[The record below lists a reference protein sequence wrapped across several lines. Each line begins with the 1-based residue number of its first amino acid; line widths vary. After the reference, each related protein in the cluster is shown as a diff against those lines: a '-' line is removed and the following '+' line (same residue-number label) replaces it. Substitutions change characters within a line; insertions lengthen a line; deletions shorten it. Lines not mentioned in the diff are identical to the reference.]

1 MPTRP
6 SIPDLDDEQL
16 ATGLGWFSLALG
28 GLQLAA
34 PRFVNFVTGIDNRL
48 KSRALQR
55 FVGVREIAAGAG
67 ILSQAQPY
75 PFLAA
80 RVVGDVMDIAALALA
95 MTSRR
100 NGRIRVALSTA
111 LVGGITAVDVA
122 ATRRVAQ
129 DAGRLTEE
137 GLLRVR
143 ASTTV
148 NRPVADVYAFWR
160 DFENL
165 PQFMAHLHSVERMDE
180 SRWRWRARGPGA
192 TTFEWDAE
200 IVDDVPD
207 VLLSWGSVDGSG
219 IENSGLVR
227 FMPAP
232 AGQGTEV
239 TVELEYRP
247 PAGPLGAAV
256 ATLLGEEPAQQ
267 VRDDLRRFKQ
277 VVETGEVVASEGTP
291 EGTLARR
298 QLMQRVAQPLG

>member
-6 SIPDLDDEQL
+6 SIADLDDEQL
-16 ATGLGWFSLALG
+16 AKGLGWFSLAIG
-28 GLQLAA
+28 GLQIAA
-34 PRFVNFVTGIDNRL
+34 PRFVNIVTGIDNRR
-48 KSRALQR
+48 KTRALQR
-55 FVGVREIAAGAG
+55 MVGFREVGAGVG
-67 ILSQAQPY
+67 ILSQPQPY

-80 RVVGDVMDIAALALA
+80 RVVGDVLDLASLALA
-95 MTSRR
+95 MPSRH
-100 NGRIRVALSTA
+100 NGRIRLALSTA
-111 LVGGITAVDVA
+111 FVGGVTAVDVA

-129 DAGRLTEE
+129 GAGRLSPD

-165 PQFMAHLHSVERMDE
+165 PQFMAHLHSVEHIDS
-180 SRWRWRARGPGA
+180 SRWRWRAHGPAA

-219 IENSGLVR
+219 IENSGVVR
-227 FMPAP
+227 FVPAP

-239 TVELEYRP
+239 TIELEYRP

-291 EGTLARR
+291 EGTLAHR
-298 QLMQRVAQPLG
+298 QLVQRVAQPLG